1 MASSYSSILGKRAKH
16 VTHPQPIVIAP
27 AAVGAITVTLA
38 IQLADGLKLSP
49 EQESLWQIATPQMG
63 QYEFILYYF
72 TSPHSV

>member
-1 MASSYSSILGKRAKH
+1 M
-16 VTHPQPIVIAP
+16 THPQPIVIAP

-63 QYEFILYYF
+63 QYEFIVILIYITTQCVIKCQLVVSY
-72 TSPHSV
+72 